1 MPYVAPNRLIARN
14 RTGFSG
20 LSGFWDVLETVGKGG
35 LDIFKSGEQ
44 AKGAAAVLTAQQ
56 QAAAAQA
63 AGGGISTTTL
73 VVIGGLGLAAVLLLT
88 KKKKG

>member
-1 MPYVAPNRLIARN
+1 MPYVGANKIVVKN
-14 RTGFSG
+14 RTGLSG
-20 LSGFWDVLETVGKGG
+20 LWDVLETVGKGG

-63 AGGGISTTTL
+63 GGGISTGTIL
-73 VVIGGLGLAAVLLLT
+73 LIGGVGLAAVLILT
-88 KKKKG
+88 KKKG